1 MGAEI
6 DSLDI
11 RIAANAKSASQS
23 LNTLINRLDRVNSSL
38 SRAGG
43 SGMAT
48 MAVGITRLA
57 SAMQTMKNVDT
68 VVFTRLAKNIEKLS
82 GIKSADLTNTAISIN
97 RISKSVSS
105 LSNVN
110 ITGGTEKIAELATGI
125 AKLGYSSSTKAIEN
139 IPKLARAM
147 RDLVSTLSK
156 APKVSQ
162 NLIDMTNAL
171 ANLSRTGASSG
182 RAANALS
189 GALNTYST
197 SSKKASHHTF
207 SLAGA
212 IGKLYASY
220 WLLFRAMGKVKQS
233 IDIAADIAEVQ
244 NVVNQ
249 TFGEYASLVD
259 KASQSS
265 IADFGMSELTLK
277 QIASRF
283 QAMGTAMG
291 FTQGKMANMSL
302 TITELAADMA
312 SFYNVEQED
321 VAKDLESIFTGET
334 RPLRTFGLDLTEATL
349 KEWAMKEGLDANI
362 SSMSQAEKAMLRY
375 QYVMANTGAAQGDFA
390 RTAGSWSN
398 QVRILRQNF
407 EQLGSVL
414 GGTLINALNPLIRAF
429 NTAMGVIIAFAETIS
444 NALGK
449 IFGWKFQKSGVG
461 VTDALTE
468 GIDGVADSANG
479 AANNIGGA
487 TTAAK
492 ELKRELLGFDEITK
506 LSDVT
511 DPSGGGSGGSGSG
524 TSGAGNASG
533 AGGEWT
539 QVDTIWESYESEID
553 TLEQLGSHIRDS
565 LMKAMDGI
573 DWNSVYEKARGFG
586 TGLATFLNGLFAP
599 NKKGDTVL
607 GSVGTT
613 IAGSLNSSLEI
624 LNSFGLTFNWKN
636 FGKSIADGISKFFKT
651 TNLNLAADTFNTY
664 ANGILDSMIEA
675 IEGDNVE
682 WDKIGD
688 KIGNALKRIE
698 WKVILLKIGK
708 LIYEAINN
716 ALEIYVNAF
725 NADPLETAI
734 LTAVAALKFT
744 GLAGTLGSRIAGKI
758 RTVLTGGTAVGKM
771 TDIANNFGLILGGA
785 LFVAITQTAVSEYT
799 GGPEALVASLRE
811 DIEEAL
817 SKEEWE
823 FGVPVLVKF
832 SNKMQQIFPWLTKNS
847 GNETTEIEVTV
858 EAEVEP
864 ETTEKAVQ
872 KKINKKYDN
881 LYLPSET
888 AVETTPGEMQED
900 LNTISKGLKAP
911 FKTEL
916 ETTAEEMRQ
925 EISRKV
931 FGFVLP
937 VLAEANIE
945 KLNDKINPANKFLNG
960 VLANTN
966 KVAWQKDADKSLGV
980 SAKTGSV
987 GWQSGADKN
996 VSVNAKTTK
1005 VGWGTNSDK
1014 ALGVSAK
1021 TRGISWQNGA
1031 SKWLSGIFGYVSKV
1045 QKDTSVGELILRG
1058 ITGAIAGLLGGI
1070 GQKANGGFYR
1080 NGQWSPITA
1089 YAGGGLPDMGEL
1101 FIARESGPELVG
1113 RMGGGTAIMNN
1124 NQIVASVSAGVY
1136 QAVAAAMS
1144 QFSGNSVSEVHVH
1157 LEGDAAGVFRMV
1169 KQEND
1174 RIVIATGEP
1183 ALLI

>member
-1 MGAEI
+1 M
-6 DSLDI
+6 
-11 RIAANAKSASQS
+11 AN
-23 LNTLINRLDRVNSSL
+23 
-38 SRAGG
+38 
-43 SGMAT
+43 

-82 GIKSADLTNTAISIN
+82 SIKSSDLTNAAISIN

-105 LSNVN
+105 LSSTN
-110 ITGGTEKIAELATGI
+110 ITAGADKIGELSKGI
-125 AKLGYSSSTKAIEN
+125 AKLGYTSSSKAIEN
-139 IPKLARAM
+139 IPKLAKAM
-147 RDLVSTLSK
+147 RELMATLST
-156 APKVSQ
+156 APKVNQ

-182 RAANALS
+182 RAASSLS
-189 GALNTYST
+189 GAVNTYST
-197 SSKKASHHTF
+197 SSRKATKHTF

-302 TITELAADMA
+302 ALTELAADMA

-375 QYVMANTGAAQGDFA
+375 NYVMANTGAAQGDFA

-449 IFGWKFQKSGVG
+449 IFGWKFQRSGAG
-461 VTDALTE
+461 VTDSLTE
-468 GIDGVADSANG
+468 GLDGVGDSADN
-479 AANNIGGA
+479 AAGNLGGA
-487 TTAAK
+487 TSAAK

-524 TSGAGNASG
+524 TSGAGADSG

-539 QVDTIWESYESEID
+539 KVDTIFEDYKSNI
-553 TLEQLGSHIRDS
+553 DS
-565 LMKAMDGI
+565 LYELGHYISSTLQEAMDNI
-573 DWNSVYEKARGFG
+573 DWPAIKKKSAKIGKE
-586 TGLATFLNGLFAP
+586 LANFLNGGIYPAI
-599 NKKGDTVL
+599 GSSTGRTVAEAINTAL
-607 GSVGTT
+607 TGMH
-613 IAGSLNSSLEI
+613 
-624 LNSFGLTFNWKN
+624 SFGITFNWKEL
-636 FGKSIADGISKFFKT
+636 GRTMAASLRSFFMT
-651 TNLNLAADTFNTY
+651 VDLNLAADTFETY
-664 ANGILDSMIEA
+664 ANGILDALIIAVDEA
-675 IEGDNVE
+675 D
-682 WDKIGD
+682 WDSFGLKVGTALERIDWIKLMG
-688 KIGNALKRIE
+688 KVALLLWKALKNAILSYNNMFTAAPIE
-698 WKVILLKIGK
+698 
-708 LIYEAINN
+708 
-716 ALEIYVNAF
+716 
-725 NADPLETAI
+725 TTI
-734 LTAVAALKFT
+734 LTAIMLLKFT
-744 GLAGTLGSRIAGKI
+744 GLKGWVGKTI
-758 RTVLTGGTAVGKM
+758 WGMISTALTGSAAKNTADRAATTMGEMLVESIKTKINTSTLVNRGASAILPFLSSAVAKAGELFQAAGGIGSPLGVLAFD
-771 TDIANNFGLILGGA
+771 DIRQTMKNNWMEFIDWLGGKEVTSYTVERWKKNTQKELDGEDLKA
-785 LFVAITQTAVSEYT
+785 NAEIELQTKAKDVMKKVAQRYKDIFIGLAAKITTDAPVVQDMADKLLEGYMLGVDAE
-799 GGPEALVASLRE
+799 
-811 DIEEAL
+811 IETPA
-817 SKEEWE
+817 
-823 FGVPVLVKF
+823 PVLQFDLMSKF
-832 SNKMQQIFPWLTKNS
+832 NGLTI
-847 GNETTEIEVTV
+847 GV
-858 EAEVEP
+858 
-864 ETTEKAVQ
+864 
-872 KKINKKYDN
+872 D
-881 LYLPSET
+881 
-888 AVETTPGEMQED
+888 
-900 LNTISKGLKAP
+900 
-911 FKTEL
+911 
-916 ETTAEEMRQ
+916 
-925 EISRKV
+925 
-931 FGFVLP
+931 
-937 VLAEANIE
+937 AEANL
-945 KLNDKINPANKFLNG
+945 KNINQSLLTTG
-960 VLANTN
+960 
-966 KVAWQKDADKSLGV
+966 QKMLEMTGLLTSTDKSQLTSSQKQINTAAV
-980 SAKTGSV
+980 FT
-987 GWQSGADKN
+987 
-996 VSVNAKTTK
+996 SVNKSNLTDSEKSINTTANYTSSKDGLSSSEKTISNVAATVTK
-1005 VGWGTNSDK
+1005 LYK
-1014 ALGVSAK
+1014 ASGLQLVMEAVVNF
-1021 TRGISWQNGA
+1021 ISNGLKLLFKA
-1031 SKWLSGIFGYVSKV
+1031 DG
-1045 QKDTSVGELILRG
+1045 
-1058 ITGAIAGLLGGI
+1058 GLF
-1070 GQKANGGFYR
+1070 KNGR
-1080 NGQWSPITA
+1080 WSPIEQF
-1089 YAGGGLPDMGEL
+1089 AGGGLPNMGEL

-1113 RMGGGTAIMNN
+1113 RMGGGTAVMNN

-1144 QFSGNSVSEVHVH
+1144 QFSGNSVSEIHVH

-1174 RIVIATGEP
+1174 RIVVATGEP

>member
-1 MGAEI
+1 
-6 DSLDI
+6 
-11 RIAANAKSASQS
+11 
-23 LNTLINRLDRVNSSL
+23 
-38 SRAGG
+38 
-43 SGMAT
+43 
-48 MAVGITRLA
+48 MAVGITRL
-57 SAMQTMKNVDT
+57 SNAMQTMKNVDT

-82 GIKSADLTNTAISIN
+82 GIKSADLTNAAISIDL
-97 RISKSVSS
+97 ISKSVSS
-105 LSNVN
+105 LSNTN
-110 ITGGTEKIAELATGI
+110 ITAGADKVGELAKGI
-125 AKLGYSSSTKAIEN
+125 AKLGYTSSSKAIEN
-139 IPKLARAM
+139 IPKLAKAM
-147 RDLVSTLSK
+147 RELMATLSA

-171 ANLSRTGASSG
+171 ANLSKTGASSG
-182 RAANALS
+182 RAASSLS
-189 GALNTYST
+189 GAINTYST
-197 SSKKASHHTF
+197 ASRKAKNHTF

-220 WLLFRAMGKVKQS
+220 WLLFRAMGKVKES
-233 IDIAADIAEVQ
+233 INIAADIAEVQ

-249 TFGEYASLVD
+249 TFGKYASLVD

-291 FTQGKMANMSL
+291 FTQGKMADMSL
-302 TITELAADMA
+302 SLTELAADMA

-321 VAKDLESIFTGET
+321 VARDLESIFTGET

-362 SSMSQAEKAMLRY
+362 SAMSQVEKAMLRY
-375 QYVMANTGAAQGDFA
+375 RYVMANTGAAQGDFA

-511 DPSGGGSGGSGSG
+511 EPSGGGSGGSGGG
-524 TSGAGNASG
+524 TGGAGAASG

-539 QVDTIWESYESEID
+539 QVDTIWESYESEIS
-553 TLEQLGSHIRDS
+553 TLEQLGTHIRDS
-565 LMKAMDGI
+565 LMEAMDGI
-573 DWNSVYEKARGFG
+573 EWDSVYEKARGFG

-599 NKKGDTVL
+599 NKKGNTVL
-607 GSVGTT
+607 GSVGKTV
-613 IAGSLNSSLEI
+613 AGSLNSSLEL
-624 LNSFGLTFNWKN
+624 LNSFGLEFNWKN

-664 ANGILDSMIEA
+664 VNGILDSMIEA
-675 IEGDNVE
+675 IEGDNVD
-682 WDKIGD
+682 WDKVGD

-716 ALEIYVNAF
+716 SLEIYVNAF
-725 NADPLETAI
+725 EAAPLETAI
-734 LTAVAALKFT
+734 LTACAALKFT
-744 GLAGTLGSRIAGKI
+744 GLAGTLGSKITGKI
-758 RTVLTGGTAVGKM
+758 RTVLTGGTIVDKM
-771 TDIANNFGLILGGA
+771 TGIANNFGLILGGA
-785 LFVAITQTAVSEYT
+785 LYVAVTQTAVNEYT
-799 GGPEALVASLRE
+799 GGPEELAKKLRDDIGKALN
-811 DIEEAL
+811 
-817 SKEEWE
+817 KEEWE
-823 FGVPVLVKF
+823 YGIPVLVKF
-832 SNKMQQIFPWLTKNS
+832 STKIQELFPWLTRNS
-847 GNETTEIEVTV
+847 KEETPEIELTV
-858 EAEVEP
+858 EAEVEL
-864 ETTEKAVQ
+864 ETTEKQLQ
-872 KKINKKYDN
+872 KQSNKKYNN
-881 LYLPSET
+881 LYLPCET
-888 AVETTPGEMQED
+888 AVETSPQEVRSELSSLTKGWKMPFNTEIADTASEIQAEM
-900 LNTISKGLKAP
+900 K
-911 FKTEL
+911 
-916 ETTAEEMRQ
+916 
-925 EISRKV
+925 RKV

-937 VLAEANIE
+937 VLAEANID
-945 KLNDKINPANKFLNG
+945 KLNDKINPSNKFLNG

-966 KVAWQKDADKSLGV
+966 RVAWQNGADKSLGV
-980 SAKTGSV
+980 SAKTGSI

-1005 VGWGTNSDK
+1005 VRWGTNPDK

-1021 TRGISWQNGA
+1021 TGSISWKNGA

-1070 GQKANGGFYR
+1070 GHKANGGFYR

-1089 YAGGGLPDMGEL
+1089 YAGGGLPNMGEL
-1101 FIARESGPELVG
+1101 FVARESGPELVG
-1113 RMGGGTAIMNN
+1113 RMGGGTAVMNN

-1174 RIVIATGEP
+1174 RIVVATGEP